1 MVSNTLTSWK
11 EIANYLG
18 KSVRTVQR
26 WEASLRLP
34 VRRPNASDRNIVV
47 AVPAELDAWIKQRLQ
62 PRKNAQLHCS
72 EQLERMHKLVHLMV
86 QETQRTVDK
95 TAELLS
101 KFDRKGRRLPT
112 LELQTK
118 GDVSPSNRTSIVHH
132 NVN

>member
-1 MVSNTLTSWK
+1 
-11 EIANYLG
+11 
-18 KSVRTVQR
+18 
-26 WEASLRLP
+26 LP

-47 AVPAELDAWIKQRLQ
+47 AVPAELDVWIKQRLQ
-62 PRKNAQLHCS
+62 PRKTVPLQHCS
-72 EQLERMHKLVHLMV
+72 EQLERMHKLVHVMV

-95 TAELLS
+95 TAELLK

-118 GDVSPSNRTSIVHH
+118 EEVSSGSRTPMVH